1 MSDTDDPID
10 DPDVAA
16 FCDIHWR
23 AAMSSGRQMME
34 TLRDLTPELD
44 AHLPEKAVNHIRSA
58 LAQAEGAYAQLHH
71 AGVLVIGEDA
81 YLAYIETQTQR
92 KIGS

>member
-1 MSDTDDPID
+1 MSDDPID
-10 DPDVAA
+10 DADVAA
-16 FCDIHWR
+16 FCDVHWR
-23 AAMSSGRQMME
+23 AAMSSARQTME

-44 AHLPEKAVNHIRSA
+44 AHLPEKAVNHVRSA
-58 LAQAEGAYAQLHH
+58 LREAEAAYAQLHH

-81 YLAYIETQTQR
+81 YLAYIEAQTLR